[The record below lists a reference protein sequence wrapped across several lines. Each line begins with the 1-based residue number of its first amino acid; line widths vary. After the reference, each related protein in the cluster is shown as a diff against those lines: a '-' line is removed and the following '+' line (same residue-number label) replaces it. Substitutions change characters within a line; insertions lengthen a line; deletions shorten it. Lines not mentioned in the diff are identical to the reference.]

1 MSSLVTPY
9 ENLAGDAGVAAYEIA
24 EESIEVEFTGG
35 SAYLYDYDRPG
46 RPEVEAMK
54 RLARQGR
61 GLSTFINRH
70 VGKNYRK
77 RLR

>member
-1 MSSLVTPY
+1 MTPY
-9 ENLAGDAGVAAYEIA
+9 QNLAGDAGVAAYEIGSD
-24 EESIEVEFTGG
+24 SIEVEFRGG

-46 RPEVEAMK
+46 RQEVEAMK
-54 RLARQGR
+54 RLAREGR